1 MRSRYCAYVI
11 GEREYLSATWHP
23 DFRPLELDIDPQI
36 RWLGLE
42 IIDSSDGD
50 LQAMVEFEAR
60 LLVNGKVEAIHEKSA
75 FKREHGKWLYTNG
88 EILAP
93 RFESWKP
100 GRNESCPCAS
110 GKKFKRCCG

>member
-11 GEREYLSATWHP
+11 GNREYLTATWHP
-23 DFRPLELDIDPQI
+23 DFRPLELDIDPLI

-42 IIDSSDGD
+42 IIDSDDSD

-75 FKREHGKWLYTNG
+75 FIREHGKWLYING